1 MAVSFA
7 DIENKFDRVFGFIRR
22 DLERILTL
30 NPGGNYAVALLTA
43 CACETL
49 AKYRDGSGEGA
60 DVFAGLL
67 PSGPYQKIA
76 KTLYDALRNGLVH
89 RYDAKDIKLDGR
101 IVEIAIAWKEHQHLS
116 IKEIGGIPNLVLN
129 VKDLCRDL
137 FSAFDQY
144 RDDLEK
150 DGTARD
156 KFFTTYR
163 REKVTEVE
171 SGGNEA
177 SAWQEILE
185 SC

>member
-1 MAVSFA
+1 MAVSSA
-7 DIENKFDRVFGFIRR
+7 AIEKKFDRVFGFIRR

-67 PSGPYQKIA
+67 PLGPYQKIA
-76 KTLYDALRNGLVH
+76 KTLYNALRNGLVH
-89 RYDAKDIKLDGR
+89 RYDAKDIQLDGR

-116 IKEIGGIPNLVLN
+116 VKEIDGVPNLVLN
-129 VKDLCRDL
+129 VNDLCHDL

-144 RDDLEK
+144 RDSLEK
-150 DGTARD
+150 DGAARD

-163 REKVTEVE
+163 REKVMEAKPGDDEV
-171 SGGNEA
+171 G
-177 SAWQEILE
+177 AWQEILE
-185 SC
+185 GR

>member
-1 MAVSFA
+1 MTVSFA
-7 DIENKFDRVFGFIRR
+7 TIEDKFDRVFGFIRR

-30 NPGGNYAVALLTA
+30 NPGGNYAVALLVA

-49 AKYRDGSGEGA
+49 AKYRDGSREGA
-60 DVFAGLL
+60 GVFTGIL
-67 PSGPYQKIA
+67 PPGPYQRIA
-76 KTLYDALRNGLVH
+76 RTLYDALRNGLVH
-89 RYDAKDIKLDGR
+89 RYDAKDIQFDGR

-116 IKEIGGIPNLVLN
+116 IKEIDGVPNLILN
-129 VKDLCRDL
+129 VNDLCHDL

-150 DGTARD
+150 DGTTRD

-177 SAWQEILE
+177 NAWQEILE
-185 SC
+185 SR